1 MMKIIGRRTSGEAAV
16 YKVIGFRYYAGEDGE
31 ATINC
36 TINGSL
42 LLTIKGENSNITL
55 EQSLKYSMEL
65 FQTDCLNL
73 LDEPVKMD
81 IITSDIG
88 VSINNQGYDVGVPV
102 YIAGISNN
110 YLGTYGRI
118 AVDSY

>member
-1 MMKIIGRRTSGEAAV
+1 MKIIGKRTSGEVAV
-16 YKVIGFRYYAGEDGE
+16 YEVIGFRYYVGENGE

-36 TINGSL
+36 TMNESHM
-42 LLTIKGENSNITL
+42 LTVKGENSNITQ

-73 LDEPVKMD
+73 LNEPVKME
-81 IITSDIG
+81 IIINNIG
-88 VSINNQGYDVGVPV
+88 VSINNQGYDIGVPV

-110 YLGTYGRI
+110 YLSTYGRI
-118 AVDSY
+118 TVDSY